1 MAKTDELMK
10 NLFKHK
16 EIFADLFNA
25 TIFDGRQLIKPEK
38 LTEVNTENIHIEEPI
53 QDNENANP
61 NITKRYR
68 DLCMRQDDSILQIIL
83 GCEDQS
89 EVDYSM
95 PIRTMLYDSMKYTE
109 QQKNLELRKRKD
121 GTYYHSKLKKNE
133 KVLPVLTIVFYYG
146 DKEWDA
152 GKSIHDLIQW
162 PEDLNIKS
170 IIPDY
175 KMNLL
180 WAYNIKDIDKF
191 KSDLQYILYM
201 LKYKEDEDSLKEY
214 ILENNNNLQR
224 MEQDSHNAAVALL
237 NHKLPELIDNK
248 KGDFRMGK
256 NALQAI
262 YDDGKNEGIME
273 GDTLHKIFQI
283 TKKIQ
288 KGKSLETI
296 ADEIEEEEND
306 ILPIYTLI
314 KDHPNKSKE
323 EIYKLL
329 QEQ

>member
-25 TIFDGRQLIKPEK
+25 TIFNGQQLIKPEK
-38 LTEVNTENIHIEEPI
+38 LTEINTENIHIEDSI
-53 QDNENANP
+53 QDKDNINS
-61 NITKRYR
+61 NITKWYR
-68 DLCMRQDDSILQIIL
+68 DLCMRQNDSILQIIL

-95 PIRTMLYDSMKYTE
+95 PIRTMLYDSLKYTE

-121 GTYYHSKLKKNE
+121 GTYYHSKLRKNE

-146 DKEWDA
+146 DKEWDV
-152 GKSIHDLIQW
+152 GKCIHDLIQW
-162 PEDLNIKS
+162 PEDLELKS
-170 IIPDY
+170 IIPNY

-201 LKYKEDEDSLKEY
+201 LKYKEEKENLKEY
-214 ILENNNNLQR
+214 ISENNDNLQK
-224 MEQDSHNAAVALL
+224 MNQDSHNVAVALL
-237 NHKLPELIDNK
+237 NHKLPELIEDDK
-248 KGDFRMGK
+248 KGEIRMGK
-256 NALQAI
+256 NAIEAI
-262 YDDGKNEGIME
+262 HDDGIAE
-273 GDTLHKIFQI
+273 GDALHRILLI
-283 TKKIQ
+283 MKKIQ
-288 KGKSLETI
+288 KGKTLATI
-296 ADEIEEEEND
+296 ADEIEEEEKD
-306 ILPIYTLI
+306 ILPIYTMI
-314 KDHPNKSKE
+314 KDHPNESKE

-329 QEQ
+329 QAN

>member
-38 LTEVNTENIHIEEPI
+38 LTEINTENIHIEEPI
-53 QDNENANP
+53 HDNKNTNP

-95 PIRTMLYDSMKYTE
+95 PIRTMLYDSLKYTE
-109 QQKNLELRKRKD
+109 QQNNLELRKRKD
-121 GTYYHSKLKKNE
+121 GTYYHSKLRKNE

-152 GKSIHDLIQW
+152 GKCIHDLIKW
-162 PEDLNIKS
+162 PKDLDIKS

-180 WAYNIKDIDKF
+180 WAYHIKDIDKF

-201 LKYKEDEDSLKEY
+201 LKYKEDENSLKEY
-214 ILENNNNLQR
+214 ILENNDNLQK

-237 NHKLPELIDNK
+237 NQKLPELIDNK

-256 NALQAI
+256 NAIQAI
-262 YDDGKNEGIME
+262 HDDGKAE
-273 GDTLHKIFQI
+273 GDTLRRILLI
-283 TKKIQ
+283 TKKFQ
-288 KGKSLETI
+288 KGKPLETI
-296 ADEIEEEEND
+296 AEELEEEEND

-329 QEQ
+329 QER